1 MLIKFIVKKTSKT
14 EINNTSKVS
23 KTLKLLSI
31 PEKNANIFEKI
42 TGGVCEKNVS
52 ATNLSNKFI
61 VEVELNKNLFKTW

>member
-1 MLIKFIVKKTSKT
+1 MKFIVKKTSKT

-42 TGGVCEKNVS
+42 TGGVV
-52 ATNLSNKFI
+52 
-61 VEVELNKNLFKTW
+61 